1 MSNWSGWGDEDED
14 EEEQE
19 TGPVSYMCVCII
31 IYINICYETAVIAA
45 WALIRI
51 VTMIGSLCDQ
61 GLSDIVD

>member
-19 TGPVSYMCVCII
+19 TGPVSYTCVCIYTL
-31 IYINICYETAVIAA
+31 IYCYETAVIAM

>member
-31 IYINICYETAVIAA
+31 YTLIY
-45 WALIRI
+45 
-51 VTMIGSLCDQ
+51 SL
-61 GLSDIVD
+61 